1 MVESRFFPAWC
12 PEGHAPFLA
21 EVSVT
26 LEMPLLA
33 CPLCAAPAR
42 LIPGA
47 YYTAATRERFER
59 IAAVI
64 YDAGLT
70 STEAAIGGALLDPG
84 SSAARPEAVLELIER
99 SPGLSP
105 LAALVPSEARE
116 IPAFV
121 GLVCQL
127 LATYAPPESARSTKL
142 DSALV
147 EGRERSAG

>member
-1 MVESRFFPAWC
+1 MVESRFFPVSC

-26 LEMPLLA
+26 AEMPLLE
-33 CPLCAAPAR
+33 CPVCKAPGR

-47 YYTAATRERFER
+47 YYTAATRERFQR

-70 STEAAIGGALLDPG
+70 SKDAAIGGALLDPG
-84 SSAARPEAVLELIER
+84 SSATRPEAVLELIEQN
-99 SPGLSP
+99 PGLLP
-105 LAALVPSEARE
+105 LRELVPREARDM
-116 IPAFV
+116 PAFV

-127 LATYAPPESARSTKL
+127 LATYAPPESARSAKL
-142 DSALV
+142 ESAAV
-147 EGRERSAG
+147 KERERTAG